1 MPRRRGPGTV
11 LGPLFRYELL
21 AATRRGRHAALRCAV
36 GAVMLAALFTV
47 YSAVSAS
54 NEVFADPFGAGPTIP
69 AREQAQF
76 AEAFAVACL
85 AAQFLLVLALT
96 PAWVADVIVREK
108 ERRSLEYLFV
118 TDLNDREI
126 VVGKL
131 AARLAYLAA
140 TLLTGLPVLALTQL
154 FGGVDPVQLVSAF
167 GTVFVTLI
175 SLGSACIM
183 ISVHARTTV
192 SATMSSYAAALLY
205 LAAGGT
211 FLRALFTPG
220 YALTVF
226 LVYLTINLFFMLI
239 MLVAAIGSLRSA
251 TLGLAPPGIL
261 VPVRP
266 HPEALTQ
273 LLATRKR
280 LVPHPETG
288 LVVLSDWNPFLD
300 PAAQQFE
307 PLYWRQPLADS
318 LAGVASPKPPV
329 DGKRPLLW
337 KELHVDSPFR
347 MRVAAAG
354 PHRSDSQPAPGCAI
368 GVLLVAACLLLS
380 VFPNVFGFWATTGY
394 RSLIRVATVLL
405 AAAFGV
411 CATYHAANSVCRERE
426 RDTLGGL
433 LALPVERRSILLA
446 KWWAGPLAVRWLA
459 YLLAVVWLF
468 GTVTTLL
475 HPLVVPALLLACA
488 APVAFLVSLGLLI
501 SVLSRTAMQ
510 ANLGLALSV
519 LLVAAGPFIVL
530 NYVEMMRPPGNP
542 VPPEWRRRVIDA
554 LTPPVTCWK
563 LAVGPRGF
571 DRLTRADWE
580 PLLAGPLVYATAAWL
595 CWRAAC
601 WRFAR
606 EG

>member
-1 MPRRRGPGTV
+1 MPRRRGPGTI
-11 LGPLFRYELL
+11 LGPLFQYELL
-21 AATRRGRHAALRCAV
+21 AATRRGRHAVLRCAV
-36 GAVMLAALFTV
+36 GAVLLAALFTV
-47 YSAVSAS
+47 YSAVSGS

-76 AEAFAVACL
+76 AEGFAAACL
-85 AAQFLLVLALT
+85 AAEFLLVLLLT
-96 PAWVADVIVREK
+96 PAWVADAIVRDK
-108 ERRSLEYLFV
+108 ERRSLEYLLV
-118 TDLNDREI
+118 TDLSDREI

-140 TLLTGLPVLALTQL
+140 VLLTGLPILALTQL
-154 FGGVDPVQLVSAF
+154 FGGIDPVRLALAS
-167 GTVFVTLI
+167 GTIFVTLL
-175 SLGSACIM
+175 SLGSVCIV
-183 ISVHARTTV
+183 ISVNARTTV
-192 SATMSSYAAALLY
+192 SATTGSYAAAAVYSVIGGALL
-205 LAAGGT
+205 LA
-211 FLRALFTPG
+211 G
-220 YALTVF
+220 YAPAFSWPVF
-226 LVYLTINLFFMLI
+226 LIHAAVNFVLIPIALTS
-239 MLVAAIGSLRSA
+239 AIGALRGA
-251 TLGLAPPGIL
+251 TLGLPPPGVSAQL
-261 VPVRP
+261 RAR
-266 HPEALTQ
+266 EDALRQ
-273 LLATRKR
+273 RLAARKR
-280 LVPHPETG
+280 PIPSGVPDIE
-288 LVVLSDWNPFLD
+288 VLSDWNPFLD
-300 PAAQQFE
+300 PAARQFE
-307 PLYWRQPLADS
+307 APHWRQPLADDR
-318 LAGVASPKPPV
+318 GGMASPKPPV
-329 DGKRPLLW
+329 SDKRPLLW

-347 MRVAAAG
+347 VRTLAADMVR
-354 PHRSDSQPAPGCAI
+354 PTSPLPPGFAV
-368 GVLLVAACLLLS
+368 GALVLMGCILLPLVADAMDLRL
-380 VFPNVFGFWATTGY
+380 VAGY
-394 RSLIRVATVLL
+394 RTFVRLATVLL

-459 YLLAVVWLF
+459 VLLGVVWLA
-468 GTVTTLL
+468 GVATGLL
-475 HPLVVPALLLACA
+475 HPLAVPALVLACA

-501 SVLSRTAMQ
+501 SVLSRTVLQ

-530 NYVEMMRPPGNP
+530 NYVDMMRPPGNP

-571 DRLTRADWE
+571 DRLTRTDWE
-580 PLLAGPLVYATAAWL
+580 PLWAGPLVYATAAWL